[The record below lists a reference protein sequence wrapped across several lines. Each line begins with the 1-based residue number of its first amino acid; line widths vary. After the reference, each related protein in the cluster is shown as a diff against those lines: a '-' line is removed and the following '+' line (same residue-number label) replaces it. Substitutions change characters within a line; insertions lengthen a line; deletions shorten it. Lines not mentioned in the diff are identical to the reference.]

1 MLSAE
6 VSLYPQKTTRASE
19 VINDSIKSLAQQGI
33 NYKVGSMSTHIQGS
47 EEQVWSG
54 LRTLF
59 GKASSAAEVN
69 MVVTLS
75 NSAAEAETYTR

>member
-19 VINDSIKSLAQQGI
+19 IINDSIQSLAQQGV
-33 NYKVGSMSTHIQGS
+33 NYKVGPISTAIHGS
-47 EEQVWSG
+47 EEQVWTG
-54 LRTLF
+54 LRSLF
-59 GKASSAAEVN
+59 ERASSVGEVS

-75 NSAAEAETYTR
+75 NAASED

>member
-19 VINDSIKSLAQQGI
+19 IINESIQSLARQGVS
-33 NYKVGSMSTHIQGS
+33 YHVGPISTEIHGT
-47 EEQVWSG
+47 EEQVWAGIRS
-54 LRTLF
+54 LF
-59 GKASSAAEVN
+59 DRASSSGEVS

-75 NSAAEAETYTR
+75 NAARKG

>member
-19 VINDSIKSLAQQGI
+19 IINESLQSLAQQGV
-33 NYKVGSMSTHIQGS
+33 NYQVGPISTEIHGS

-54 LRTLF
+54 IRSLF
-59 GKASSAAEVN
+59 NKASSAGEVN
-69 MVVTLS
+69 MVVTFS
-75 NSAAEAETYTR
+75 NSAHKDQK

>member
-19 VINDSIKSLAQQGI
+19 IINDSIQSLARQGVSY
-33 NYKVGSMSTHIQGS
+33 NVGPISTEIHGT
-47 EEQVWSG
+47 EEQVWTGIRS
-54 LRTLF
+54 LF
-59 GKASSAAEVN
+59 DRASSAGEVS

-75 NSAAEAETYTR
+75 NAARKG

>member
-19 VINDSIKSLAQQGI
+19 IINESIQSLARQGI
-33 NYKVGSMSTHIQGS
+33 SYNVGPISTEIHGT
-47 EEQVWSG
+47 EEQVWAGIRS
-54 LRTLF
+54 LF
-59 GKASSAAEVN
+59 DQASSAGEVS

-75 NSAAEAETYTR
+75 NAAR